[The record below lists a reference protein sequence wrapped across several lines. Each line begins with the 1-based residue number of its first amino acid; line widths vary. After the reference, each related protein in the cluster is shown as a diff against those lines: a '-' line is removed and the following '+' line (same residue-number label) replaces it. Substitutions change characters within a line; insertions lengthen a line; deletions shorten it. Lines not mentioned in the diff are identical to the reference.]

1 MVRVVVAVCTDQL
14 LCRNDVPTCF
24 DDTISGGW
32 LMLQKSTETTW
43 DVKRV
48 SISIGRKCTVTI
60 LCMNW
65 CSFFFH
71 SYSSFPKGP
80 ETNSEFAPW
89 THDGKILG
97 WFFLVKNCRTPGS
110 RPWFLSEKHLVFDG
124 ICFDDLYSLWGGV
137 HLNPPGGLKGNSDTW
152 SQSTIGPCGLCT
164 SVA

>member
-24 DDTISGGW
+24 DNTISGGW

-89 THDGKILG
+89 THDEKFLG
-97 WFFLVKNCRTPGS
+97 WFFLEKKLQNTWQQAMILKWETPGFWWDLFWW
-110 RPWFLSEKHLVFDG
+110 PWFRVG
-124 ICFDDLYSLWGGV
+124 VGGGYEFHSSKSAV
-137 HLNPPGGLKGNSDTW
+137 ARW
-152 SQSTIGPCGLCT
+152 S
-164 SVA
+164 